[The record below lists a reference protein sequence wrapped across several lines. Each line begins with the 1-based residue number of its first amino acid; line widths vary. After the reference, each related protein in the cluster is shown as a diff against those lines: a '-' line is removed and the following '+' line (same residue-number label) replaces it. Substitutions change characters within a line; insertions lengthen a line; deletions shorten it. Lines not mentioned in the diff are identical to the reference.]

1 MLRRI
6 ERERPGGWVF
16 HPSARPVQQ
25 PLNVSMPVALPGFHP
40 APRVEM
46 VFLEDGTYLPA
57 VVRVPDG
64 PGPHPLIICVHGWS
78 GGLGVG
84 YLVDELLNHG
94 WLAEALVDAGYAVAI
109 AEGRREIEEG
119 YAKDLPCPLDHD
131 DMVTVA
137 LHLASLP
144 DVDATRM
151 GWIGTSHGGE
161 LGAKVACEPENPVR
175 AFALCEP
182 AAIEFL
188 GLHHRAG
195 SADVDGPISPDD
207 SSGAR
212 SEVELDFDRAIG
224 DDEVDVPGTL
234 GRIGAIRSDATFLV
248 YGREGDHLQGVFRKV
263 HELLERA
270 GRDVTW
276 RTSQHPEH
284 VAQWGPRR
292 TGAGYLPG
300 SDYAPDA
307 VQVEVR
313 DELLAFF
320 AAELG

>member
-6 ERERPGGWVF
+6 ERERPGGWFF
-16 HPSARPVQQ
+16 HPTSRPVQQ
-25 PLNVSMPVALPGFHP
+25 PLHVSLPLPLPVAGFVP
-40 APRVEM
+40 VPRVEM

-94 WLAEALVDAGYAVAI
+94 WLAEELVDAGFAVAI

-119 YAKDLPCPLDHD
+119 YDKDLPCPLDHD

-161 LGAKVACEPENPVR
+161 LGAKVASEPENPVR

-182 AAIEFL
+182 AAIEYL
-188 GLHHRAG
+188 GLRHRAG
-195 SADVDGPISPDD
+195 SADVDGPISTDD

-212 SEVELDFDRAIG
+212 SEVELDFDRMIG
-224 DDEVDVPGTL
+224 DDEVDVPGTMR
-234 GRIGAIRSDATFLV
+234 RIDAIAAGVSFLV
-248 YGREGDHLQGVFRKV
+248 YGREGDHLQGVFRKT
-263 HELLERA
+263 HELLDRA

-292 TGAGYLPG
+292 DGAGYT
-300 SDYAPDA
+300 PDA
-307 VQVEVR
+307 VQLEVR
-313 DELLAFF
+313 DELLQFF
-320 AAELG
+320 RAKLA